1 MKAKSR
7 DFVVERRDIR
17 DGYSISRLIHGGW
30 QFSSGHP
37 LTQAGQD
44 DPIDVLEASAELGV
58 TTFDCADI
66 YTGVEEIFGRFIKR
80 WASSSNETQIQIHT
94 KFVPDWSDLPLV
106 DRSYVRRIVERSLS
120 RLGLERLDLV
130 QYYWWRNEVPG
141 FEDTAG
147 WLDELREEGKI
158 GNVGVTNLD
167 VSRIKRLNAVG
178 FVPIINQVQYSLLDR
193 RPERS
198 LALHCEGSQ
207 TWMLGFGALAGGFLT
222 DRWLGESE
230 PIEFQ
235 NRSLIKYR
243 LIIDE
248 FGGWEAYQAL
258 LQTMA
263 GIAQNHGVEM
273 SSVALRWVL
282 DQSQVAGVI
291 CGATRLGQ
299 MERNVSAF
307 SFSMSKSERE
317 ALRAHLDLA
326 AGPLGEVFGLERNK
340 AGPHGRIMRY
350 DLNRD

>member
-1 MKAKSR
+1 
-7 DFVVERRDIR
+7 
-17 DGYSISRLIHGGW
+17 
-30 QFSSGHP
+30 
-37 LTQAGQD
+37 
-44 DPIDVLEASAELGV
+44 
-58 TTFDCADI
+58 
-66 YTGVEEIFGRFIKR
+66 
-80 WASSSNETQIQIHT
+80 
-94 KFVPDWSDLPLV
+94 
-106 DRSYVRRIVERSLS
+106 
-120 RLGLERLDLV
+120 
-130 QYYWWRNEVPG
+130 
-141 FEDTAG
+141 
-147 WLDELREEGKI
+147 
-158 GNVGVTNLD
+158 
-167 VSRIKRLNAVG
+167 
-178 FVPIINQVQYSLLDR
+178 
-193 RPERS
+193 
-198 LALHCEGSQ
+198 
-207 TWMLGFGALAGGFLT
+207 MLGFGALAGGFLT

-263 GIAQNHGVEM
+263 EIAQNHGVEM

-317 ALRAHLDLA
+317 VLRAHLDLA
-326 AGPLGEVFGLERNK
+326 PGPLGEVFGLERNK